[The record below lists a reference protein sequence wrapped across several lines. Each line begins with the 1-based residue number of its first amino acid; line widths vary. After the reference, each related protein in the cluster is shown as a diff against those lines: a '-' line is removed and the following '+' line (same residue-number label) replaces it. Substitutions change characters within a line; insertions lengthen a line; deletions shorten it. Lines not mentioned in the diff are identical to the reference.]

1 MLEHFGKPPKIA
13 PRIRVYPY
21 DPNICGFTQT
31 ERGLS
36 LKMDSVKTITEIR
49 QKIFAAST
57 LPCWS
62 QEGLSETELSLRS
75 MKSNQLKENEQSSVC
90 TAAGGVRGGSPQ
102 PSKLACSDR
111 SETPQTPMIR
121 SASEIR
127 AIEQGREGKQVS
139 TLNPTIWPERY
150 SFSSNHQ
157 DKVTGE
163 RKDPEGFGLVAA
175 TTSEAI
181 HDGENHKTKR
191 LERSVKQS
199 SIKRKNRREESRAWR
214 EAATPASCGAAGVGN
229 HI

>member
-36 LKMDSVKTITEIR
+36 LKMDSMKTITEIR
-49 QKIFAAST
+49 HKIFAAST

-157 DKVTGE
+157 DKYGS
-163 RKDPEGFGLVAA
+163 PH
-175 TTSEAI
+175 TSSQ
-181 HDGENHKTKR
+181 K
-191 LERSVKQS
+191 
-199 SIKRKNRREESRAWR
+199 
-214 EAATPASCGAAGVGN
+214 
-229 HI
+229 